1 MKLYYHPLSSYS
13 QKVLIALYEKGIEF
27 EPHIVALM
35 DSEARTKYREIYP
48 MGKVP
53 LLIVG
58 DDHLIPESSIII
70 EYLDGLAEP
79 KLIFGDADKRRK
91 IRFKDRMFDL
101 YLNNSV
107 SRLLFQ
113 SMKPEAERDQER
125 IETSK
130 FRIETMYGF
139 MEHEFGEQLYANGE
153 KFSMAD
159 CAAATALFYAQR
171 IAPFDHHENISA
183 YWDRLASR
191 PTVQRVMSEAE
202 PYIKAFMK
210 EDTFA

>member
-13 QKVLIALYEKGIEF
+13 QKVLIALYEKGIDF

-35 DSEARTKYREIYP
+35 DSEERAKYREIYP
-48 MGKVP
+48 LGKVP
-53 LLIVG
+53 LLIVD

-79 KLIFGDADKRRK
+79 KLIFGDADQRRK

-125 IETSK
+125 IDTSK
-130 FRIETMYGF
+130 FRIMTMYGF
-139 MEHEFGEQLYANGE
+139 MEHELGEQRYANGE
-153 KFSMAD
+153 RFSMAD

-171 IAPFDHHENISA
+171 IAPFDKHANISA

-202 PYIKAFMK
+202 PYIKTFMQ
-210 EDTFA
+210 EGVSA

>member
-13 QKVLIALYEKGIEF
+13 QKVLIAMYEKGIEF

-35 DSEARTKYREIYP
+35 DPEQQAKYREVYP

-53 LLIVG
+53 LLIVD

-70 EYLDGLAEP
+70 EYLDGIAGP
-79 KLIFGDADKRRK
+79 KLIFGDADQRRK

-113 SMKPEAERDQER
+113 SMKPESERDQER
-125 IETSK
+125 IDTSK
-130 FRIETMYGF
+130 FRIDTMYGF
-139 MEHEFGEQLYANGE
+139 MEQEFGHQRYANGAD
-153 KFSMAD
+153 FSMAD

-171 IAPFDHHENISA
+171 IAPFDKYENISA

-191 PTVQRVMSEAE
+191 PSTQRVMSEAE

-210 EDTFA
+210 EDTTA